1 MRALLITGLLS
12 IVIGIAAAVFSTNYY
27 SMAAD
32 GMENSDRNLTIAKE
46 ALNAAG
52 RYPESDPKRD
62 EELAKA
68 ARYEGF
74 AESDLNWHDENID
87 VAAVLTVVSVATVL
101 AGAILL
107 VVRHRRRTR
116 DQPTDTQTI
125 P

>member
-1 MRALLITGLLS
+1 MRALLVTGVLS

-46 ALNAAG
+46 ALDAAG
-52 RYPESDPKRD
+52 RYPESDPKQNA
-62 EELAKA
+62 EVQKA
-68 ARYEGF
+68 ADFKGF

-87 VAAVLTVVSVATVL
+87 VAAVLTVVSVVAVL
-101 AGAILL
+101 AGAIVL
-107 VVRHRRRTR
+107 VVRRRRRTR
-116 DQPTDTQTI
+116 DQRTDIQTT